1 MDARQLEERLTLG
14 EDSRHEFKGVAK
26 SGFTIDAGALAKAVA
41 AMANTAGGY
50 VILGAEDDGTVTG
63 IGDMKQADALM
74 RKVSDVCL
82 QTVQKSVSCTQHKL
96 QLRGATVLAVEV
108 PAFSVDRPH
117 FVGGVT
123 YVRDAN
129 RSRQATPD
137 ELIRIV
143 QSVNY
148 HFDEQRVDRS
158 GLDDIDPSVVLPL
171 LGAGHDPSALD
182 THTAAALRALK
193 CLDDDGVPTVAGI
206 LLLGRDPAR
215 WFPDA
220 RISAVRFRG
229 DDSLSEF
236 VDRKEILGRL
246 TDQVRIALE
255 FLDLYV
261 GAPSV
266 IEGHERRELG
276 VPRIAYREA
285 VLNAVMHRDYRV
297 ASQIKVFVFD
307 DRLEI
312 VNPGGLLN
320 RLTLDSIR
328 LGGISQRRNPVVAG
342 LVGRLATQRLE
353 SVGVGVPEMVRAMRG
368 RGLPDP
374 AFSIE
379 GGHFRVVLRAK
390 PAP

>member
-14 EDSRHEFKGVAK
+14 EDSRHEFKGVARN
-26 SGFTIDAGALAKAVA
+26 GFTIDGGTLAKAIT

-50 VILGAEDDGTVTG
+50 VILGVEDDGTVTG

-82 QTVQKSVSCTQHKL
+82 QNVQRAVSCTQHKL
-96 QLRGATVLAVEV
+96 QLRGLGVLAVEV

-117 FVGGVT
+117 FVGGVA

-129 RSRQATPD
+129 RSRQATRD

-158 GLDDIDPSVVLPL
+158 TLDDIDPGVVLPL
-171 LGAGHDPSALD
+171 LGPGYDASALD
-182 THTAAALRALK
+182 THTTATLRALK
-193 CLDDDGVPTVAGI
+193 CLDDGVPTVAGI
-206 LLLGRDPAR
+206 LLLGRDPER

-220 RISAVRFRG
+220 RISAVRFR
-229 DDSLSEF
+229 DHDSLSEF
-236 VDRKEILGRL
+236 IDRKEIQGRL

-255 FLDLYV
+255 FLDLHV
-261 GAPSV
+261 GAPSA

-285 VLNAVMHRDYRV
+285 VLNAVMHRDYRI
-297 ASQIKVFVFD
+297 ASQVKIFVFD
-307 DRLEI
+307 DRIEF

-320 RLTLDSIR
+320 HLTLDSIR
-328 LGGISQRRNPVVAG
+328 IGGISQRRNPVIAA
-342 LVGRLATQRLE
+342 LVGRLAAQRPE
-353 SVGVGVPEMVRAMRG
+353 SVGIGVPEMIRAMRG

-374 AFSIE
+374 EFSVE
-379 GGHFRVVLRAK
+379 GGHFRVVLRSK
-390 PAP
+390 PTV

>member
-14 EDSRHEFKGVAK
+14 EDSRHEFKGVARN
-26 SGFTIDAGALAKAVA
+26 GFTIDAGTLAKAIA

-50 VILGAEDDGTVTG
+50 VILGVEDDGTVTG

-82 QTVQKSVSCTQHKL
+82 QNVQRSVSCAQHKL
-96 QLRGATVLAVEV
+96 QVRGAAVLAVEV

-117 FVGGVT
+117 FVGGVA

-129 RSRQATPD
+129 RSRQATRD

-143 QSVNY
+143 QSINY
-148 HFDEQRVDRS
+148 HFDEQKVDRAT
-158 GLDDIDPSVVLPL
+158 LADIDPTVVLPL
-171 LGAGHDPSALD
+171 LGPGYDARALD
-182 THTAAALRALK
+182 AHMTAMLRALK
-193 CLDDDGVPTVAGI
+193 CVDDDGVPTIAGM
-206 LLLGRDPAR
+206 LLLGREPEH

-220 RISAVRFRG
+220 RITALRFG
-229 DDSLSEF
+229 EGDSLSEF
-236 VDRKEILGRL
+236 IDRKEIQGRL
-246 TDQVRIALE
+246 TDQVRVALE
-255 FLDLYV
+255 FLDLHV

-266 IEGHERRELG
+266 IEDHERRELG

-285 VLNAVMHRDYRV
+285 VLNAVMHRDYRI

-307 DRLEI
+307 DRIEF

-320 RLTLDSIR
+320 HLTLDSIR
-328 LGGISQRRNPVVAG
+328 IGGISQRRNPVLAS
-342 LVGRLATQRLE
+342 LVGRLAAQRPE
-353 SVGVGVPEMVRAMRG
+353 SVGIGVPEMIRSMRG

-374 AFSIE
+374 EFSVE
-379 GGHFRVVLRAK
+379 GGHFRVVLRSQ
-390 PAP
+390 PAS